1 MNVKTNLDYLK
12 GFVSDNQMKEY
23 SDKVESVFDVIYG
36 KTGAGNDFLG
46 WVTLPGEIDT
56 VMLEDIKATAED
68 LRRKSDVFVVVG
80 IGGSYLGARAVIE
93 ALGSHFTQLMGEE
106 KTQIVYAG
114 NNMSEDYLADLLHL
128 LDKKE
133 YSMTVIS
140 KSGTTTEP
148 AVAFRILKII

>member
-1 MNVKTNLDYLK
+1 
-12 GFVSDNQMKEY
+12 
-23 SDKVESVFDVIYG
+23 
-36 KTGAGNDFLG
+36 
-46 WVTLPGEIDT
+46 
-56 VMLEDIKATAED
+56 MLEDIKATAED

-128 LDKKE
+128 LDKKN
-133 YSMTVIS
+133 T
-140 KSGTTTEP
+140 P
-148 AVAFRILKII
+148 